1 MKKPM
6 IVKFPELDPVKIVKF
21 SSAMSAAQVQSAAAK
36 IHADSLPT
44 LPKPDT
50 TLGGASQES
59 TAPISDIPA
68 LYGREQAGGL
78 PTSKVPRG
86 LF

>member
-6 IVKFPELDPVKIVKF
+6 IVSFPELNPPKVVKF
-21 SSAMSAAQVQSAAAK
+21 SSAMSASQVADAAAK

-50 TLGGASQES
+50 TLGGATQES
-59 TAPISDIPA
+59 TAPISNLTA